1 MAVQTPVLFE
11 SDALACVCCILQS
24 QSKIAELEAMKHK
37 SDDLQNRVHVLQEES
52 MQHSHVAAQMLSE
65 SVLGRS
71 HDDAAADG
79 VFVNFQ
85 VRSFVIAVRV

>member
-11 SDALACVCCILQS
+11 TDVLACVCCILQS
-24 QSKIAELEAMKHK
+24 QSKIAELETMKHK

-52 MQHSHVAAQMLSE
+52 MQHSHLLSE
-65 SVLGRS
+65 SVLGQS

-85 VRSFVIAVRV
+85 VRGFVIAVRV